1 MASSTPRLEDV
12 VIAYCPCDT
21 DFVRKLADALRE
33 AKLSVW
39 YASPS
44 LPHHQVGQ
52 LKSQAIL
59 GCKAFLPILSKD
71 SASDKQLN
79 DELALAYIS
88 DSAVFPVG
96 LSTYRDLAP
105 ILSGGTRLMLAKI
118 NWVFVFKD
126 TLYRENVPKLIDC
139 IHNILLHHEREAAT
153 TQDLVTTHGMKINI
167 NFTHGLDFATEY
179 LGEEDVTTNP
189 SNQQA
194 SLARSGLSYDFWDRH
209 FEGRTEV
216 PWKDFKDAFVLD
228 YGDKIVEQ
236 YSEDKK
242 KLFVNLMYKDIFDLK
257 KTVSKFVYNQA
268 CSNNMNADPH
278 CFYNRIE
285 EYAIAYLSLREVIG
299 MDSTL
304 RITTIQSLGK
314 FSFPAIVNGLSDLLH
329 DDDPNIRAVAAIALA
344 KAGKQRRETVDK
356 LISIMEDEDRLVR
369 ESACLSLGY
378 LKSQRAVSYIVDRW
392 RNDPISTVRQ
402 AAELALS
409 KMNVEEAQK
418 CIQVTKVLSA
428 EMSALKPQPKKT

>member
-139 IHNILLHHEREAAT
+139 INNILLHHEREAAT

-167 NFTHGLDFATEY
+167 NFTHGLDFATED
-179 LGEEDVTTNP
+179 LGEEDVTDNP
-189 SNQQA
+189 ANQQA

-314 FSFPAIVNGLSDLLH
+314 
-329 DDDPNIRAVAAIALA
+329 
-344 KAGKQRRETVDK
+344 QRRETVDK

>member
-1 MASSTPRLEDV
+1 MSSLAPSLEDV
-12 VIAYCPCDT
+12 VIAYCPCDI

-44 LPHHQVGQ
+44 LPPQQAGQ

-59 GCKAFLPILSKD
+59 GCKAFLPILSTE

-88 DSAVFPVG
+88 NSAVFPVG
-96 LSTYRDLAP
+96 LGRYRDLAP
-105 ILSGGTRLMLAKI
+105 ILGGGTRLMLAKI
-118 NWVFVFKD
+118 NWIFVFKD
-126 TLYRENVPKLIDC
+126 KLYKENVPKLIEC
-139 IHNILLHHEREAAT
+139 INNILLRHEREGAST
-153 TQDLVTTHGMKINI
+153 DDLLTMHGMKVNL
-167 NFTHGLDFATEY
+167 NFTHGLEFATED
-179 LGEEDVTTNP
+179 LGEEYATDGPPNQP
-189 SNQQA
+189 S
-194 SLARSGLSYDFWDRH
+194 SLTRPGLSYDFWGRH
-209 FEGRTEV
+209 FERKSEV
-216 PWKDFKDAFVLD
+216 TWKDFKDAFLLE

-257 KTVSKFVYNQA
+257 KTVTRSVYNQA

-285 EYAIAYLSLREVIG
+285 EYAIAYLSLREVID

-329 DDDPNIRAVAAIALA
+329 DEDPNIRAVAAIALA
-344 KAGKQRRETVDK
+344 KAGKQKRETVDK
-356 LISIMEDEDRLVR
+356 LISIIEDEDRLVR

-428 EMSALKPQPKKT
+428 EMSALKPQPK